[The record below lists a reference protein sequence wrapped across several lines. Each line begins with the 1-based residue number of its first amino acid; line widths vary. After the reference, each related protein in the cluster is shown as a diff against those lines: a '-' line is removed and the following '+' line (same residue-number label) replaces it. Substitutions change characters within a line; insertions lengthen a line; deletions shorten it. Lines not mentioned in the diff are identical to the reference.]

1 MLEIRIL
8 GPVEVLR
15 DGRPVALGGAK
26 QRALVADLTIHAN
39 EVVSADRLI
48 DDLWGDEPPDTAP
61 HMLHVYVSRLRKTL
75 EDHGRA
81 VLETRPPGYV
91 LNLEP
96 QDDLDAARFESH
108 IRQARSALDS
118 RPAQALAAFDE
129 ALGWW
134 RGRALEEFAHEAFA
148 QPAAARLEE
157 LRQATNEGRVEA
169 LLALGRH
176 EEALGE
182 LEALIARFPLRERP
196 RELQMLALYRSGR
209 QGEALQAFQSARRQ
223 LAEELGVDPGPSLV
237 SLEQAIL
244 RQDPELEAPPTES
257 RPAAGG
263 PDQPTAPPRPAQ
275 RRTLTIA
282 LAAVSLVVVAL
293 VALRLAESPEDVTG
307 TTGPTGPAGTGA
319 PPSSPPAVS
328 WTEVGP
334 AVEAFEGEGDQR
346 ILGGIA
352 TPDALIA
359 VGKTATFRP
368 SAREPRDYDAAVW
381 IQSPAAEWRLVEDG
395 DFAAT
400 GRQEATDALVVD
412 GRLVVFGSDASAGDF
427 DAAIWTS
434 DDAGLTWA
442 RVDPEARGI
451 REPGD
456 QGVRGVTSTGSKVV
470 AVGFTRRGGD
480 EDAAI
485 WTSSD
490 AEDWALAVPTNLD
503 EAGDQQMITV
513 TNFRGLIVAGG
524 VSDSGES
531 KDAVIWTSPDGQDW
545 DRLSDGS
552 LSGEGDQ
559 QINAI
564 TVGGPGLVA
573 VGEETIDGDENAAVW
588 TSIDGT
594 NWDRVE
600 DPSGALGGS
609 GSQQMSAV
617 ADSDVGLVAAGN
629 EVLNGTNGALWV
641 SADGTT
647 WSRVPPAE
655 ITTLADFGRQ
665 VVRALVT
672 TQDGFVA
679 FGWEGRGGDDDADA
693 WIGRVAT

>member
-61 HMLHVYVSRLRKTL
+61 HMLHVYISRLRKTL

-108 IRQARSALDS
+108 IRQGRSALDS
-118 RPAQALAAFDE
+118 RPAEALAAFDE

-157 LRQATNEGRVEA
+157 LRQATHEGRVEA

-257 RPAAGG
+257 RRAAGG
-263 PDQPTAPPRPAQ
+263 ADEPTSPPRPAQ
-275 RRTLTIA
+275 RRTLTMA
-282 LAAVSLVVVAL
+282 LAAVSLVVAAL
-293 VALRLAESPEDVTG
+293 VALRLVESPDDRIG
-307 TTGPTGPAGTGA
+307 TTDPTGVGA
-319 PPSSPPAVS
+319 PPGSPPAVG

-334 AVEAFEGEGDQR
+334 SVEAFEGDGDQR

-368 SAREPRDYDAAVW
+368 SATEPRDYDAAVW
-381 IQSPAAEWRLVEDG
+381 IQSPTAEWRLVDDG

-400 GRQEATDALVVD
+400 GRQEATDVLVVD
-412 GRLVVFGSDASAGDF
+412 GRLVVLGSDASAGDF
-427 DAAIWTS
+427 DAAIWIS

-442 RVDPEARGI
+442 RVDPEAEGI

-470 AVGFTRRGGD
+470 AVGFTRRRGD

-524 VSDSGES
+524 VSDSGEG
-531 KDAVIWTSPDGQDW
+531 KEAVVWTSPDGQDW

-564 TVGGPGLVA
+564 TSGGPGLVA

-609 GSQQMSAV
+609 GSQQISAV

-693 WIGRVAT
+693 WFGRVAT